1 MSTTP
6 HHDDDNNHDRH
17 HADDERAAIEEAAAQ
32 LRVPVATLRYWR
44 THRRLRRTQPGR
56 RPGSG
61 STGV

>member
-1 MSTTP
+1 MSTAP
-6 HHDDDNNHDRH
+6 HHDDDNNQDRNH
-17 HADDERAAIEEAAAQ
+17 DDERAAIEEAAAQ

-44 THRRLRRTQPGR
+44 THHTLRRTQPGR